1 MDCVLFPAGQW
12 EIKEDHRRSEC
23 GAWFKWPAKLQ
34 QLLVKVNELTVNL
47 CSKELYSKA
56 ELFTSGRAKHEES
69 FKYWVSGMFLDRH
82 FLKTFIVF
90 HLVGHI
96 ESDRKSNVMDEKLG
110 LNRQIHMFL
119 NLHTFG
125 QLLWSVSH
133 LFTLCLS
140 VCLVQ
145 LHMFDIGCYPCQNE
159 AACII

>member
-12 EIKEDHRRSEC
+12 EIKEDHRWSEC
-23 GAWFKWPAKLQ
+23 GARFKWPAKLQ

-110 LNRQIHMFL
+110 LNRQIHIPLANYCGQFL
-119 NLHTFG
+119 IYLH
-125 QLLWSVSH
+125 
-133 LFTLCLS
+133 S

-145 LHMFDIGCYPCQNE
+145 LHMFNIGCYPCQNE

>member
-23 GAWFKWPAKLQ
+23 GARFKWPAKLQ

-82 FLKTFIVF
+82 CLKTFIVF

-110 LNRQIHMFL
+110 LNRHAKYTCSLTSIPLANYCGQFL
-119 NLHTFG
+119 IYLH
-125 QLLWSVSH
+125 
-133 LFTLCLS
+133 S
-140 VCLVQ
+140 VCLSGPAPHV
-145 LHMFDIGCYPCQNE
+145 
-159 AACII
+159 